1 MEPFC
6 QLLVHCGV
14 YPFHFQDSVHQQAAF
29 SAIPVRHIHHGGI
42 EEFTNGIEPLSSDV
56 NPAPLRRRP
65 GDGSALALVRA
76 HIPLSPLP
84 FALYANQNYCH
95 ATVFCYA
102 PSMAST
108 VLDEDIASGQ
118 FLLSAIIKFENNLS

>member
-1 MEPFC
+1 MLEC
-6 QLLVHCGV
+6 
-14 YPFHFQDSVHQQAAF
+14 S
-29 SAIPVRHIHHGGI
+29 
-42 EEFTNGIEPLSSDV
+42 T
-56 NPAPLRRRP
+56 APPTRRRLCACS
-65 GDGSALALVRA
+65 GESANPPV
-76 HIPLSPLP
+76 PLLP